1 MFEMNGFVYGGYPA
15 DTIKITDVKPLDD
28 MIMILTFSSGERRLF
43 DATIL
48 EGSVFEKLK
57 DNEVFKN
64 CSIEFG
70 VVRGWMVKLIVLQ
83 NICISIVTSIH
94 KLIIILSHKCMIWN

>member
-28 MIMILTFSSGERRLF
+28 MILILPFSSGERRLF

-70 VVRGWMVKLIVLQ
+70 VVTWMDGEIDCAPEYMYKH
-83 NICISIVTSIH
+83 SYEY
-94 KLIIILSHKCMIWN
+94 SHVDYNPVA